1 MKKLFNKIQD
11 WFAQISK
18 ESHLHFEFTTGI
30 SYIVSKVLQYCSSR
44 DSISAAMFGAVTAFN
59 IGLIKKFFIDYIW
72 RNEVFDWNDIKANLI
87 GSITGATMSLA

>member
-1 MKKLFNKIQD
+1 MKKLFNRIQD

-18 ESHLHFEFTTGI
+18 ENHLRFEFTTGI

-59 IGLIKKFFIDYIW
+59 IGLIKEFFIDYIW